1 MRRIELAPGQVFEE
15 KMLNRVGAF
24 NADALVAATNIVE
37 DVRKRGDEALREYT
51 AKFDGVEMEE
61 FRVSQ
66 EAIDEAIAKVD
77 PKVAAA
83 IQKAASQIRDFHERQ
98 KQQGWF
104 TMREDGALV
113 GAKVEPLD
121 SVGIYVPGGRA
132 LYPSSVLMNAIPASV
147 AGVKRIVCVTPPTKD
162 GSLDSAILEA
172 CRVAG
177 VTEIYAVGGAQA
189 IGALAYGTKS
199 IKPVDKITGPG
210 NAFVA
215 AAKKLV
221 SGDVGIDMIA
231 GPSEVCVVA
240 DETAL
245 PELVAIDLMA
255 QAEHDP
261 LASCYLVT
269 FSSEYADAVEAA
281 IEKQIAMGKLTARDR
296 ILSLLDKNSFHE
308 YDLFVKHDGRDFGM
322 DKKDLPGD
330 GVVTGT
336 GTIFGAPV
344 CIYAQD
350 FTVAGGSLGLQHARK
365 ITKIMDHALKMKCPI
380 IGINDSGGARIQEGV
395 GALAGYGEIFYRN
408 TIASGV
414 IPQISLILGPCAG
427 GAVYSPALTDFVF
440 VVENISKMFIT
451 GPNVI
456 KTVLGEDISMEDLGG
471 ARVHAETTGNAH
483 FYAQSEQECF
493 EQVKRLVSFI
503 PWNNQERAK
512 VVESK
517 EPAAVMNIEDV
528 VPADPKQPYDVRN
541 VIKCIVDDSDFLE
554 VQELWAAN
562 IVIGF
567 GRMGGETVGF
577 VANQPMVL
585 AGVLDCDSADKAARF
600 IRFCDSFNIPIITL
614 EDMPGYLPG
623 VDQEHAGV
631 IRHGAKVL
639 YAYSEATVPK
649 ITVIL
654 RKAYGGG
661 YIAMNSRHLGADFMF
676 AWPSAEIA
684 VMGPEGAANIIFRK
698 EIMEAEDQNAMRQE
712 KVKEYIEKFANP
724 YVAASKGFIDSV
736 IEPKETRSL
745 LLHALK
751 LSVLKEEY
759 RPAKKHGLPPF

>member
-1 MRRIELAPGQVFEE
+1 MDTMRDIC
-15 KMLNRVGAF
+15 K
-24 NADALVAATNIVE
+24 
-37 DVRKRGDEALREYT
+37 
-51 AKFDGVEMEE
+51 KFFD
-61 FRVSQ
+61 
-66 EAIDEAIAKVD
+66 DDK
-77 PKVAAA
+77 KY
-83 IQKAASQIRDFHERQ
+83 DFGGGQ
-98 KQQGWF
+98 KQIDKLHNKGRLF
-104 TMREDGALV
+104 ARE
-113 GAKVEPLD
+113 
-121 SVGIYVPGGRA
+121 
-132 LYPSSVLMNAIPASV
+132 
-147 AGVKRIVCVTPPTKD
+147 RI
-162 GSLDSAILEA
+162 
-172 CRVAG
+172 
-177 VTEIYAVGGAQA
+177 QA
-189 IGALAYGTKS
+189 
-199 IKPVDKITGPG
+199 
-210 NAFVA
+210 
-215 AAKKLV
+215 
-221 SGDVGIDMIA
+221 
-231 GPSEVCVVA
+231 
-240 DETAL
+240 
-245 PELVAIDLMA
+245 
-255 QAEHDP
+255 
-261 LASCYLVT
+261 
-269 FSSEYADAVEAA
+269 
-281 IEKQIAMGKLTARDR
+281 
-296 ILSLLDKNSFHE
+296 LLDTNSFVELDRYVEHNC
-308 YDLFVKHDGRDFGM
+308 HNFGM
-322 DKKDLPGD
+322 DKKEGLGD
-330 GVVTGT
+330 GVITGY
-336 GTIFGAPV
+336 GKINGELV
-344 CIYAQD
+344 YLYVDD
-350 FTVAGGSLGLQHARK
+350 FTVFGGTMGEMTSKK
-365 ITKIMDHALKMKCPI
+365 ICKILDLALENRRPVI
-380 IGINDSGGARIQEGV
+380 AIHDSGGGRIQEGV
-395 GALAGYGEIFYRN
+395 DAKHAYGEIFYRN

-483 FYAQSEQECF
+483 FYATSEQECF
-493 EQVKRLVSFI
+493 EQVKRLISFI
-503 PWNNQERAK
+503 PWNNHERAK
-512 VVESK
+512 MVEPK
-517 EPAAVMNIEDV
+517 EPSAMLNIEEV
-528 VPADPKQPYDVRN
+528 VPADPKQPYDVRD

-554 VQELWAAN
+554 VQEMWAAN

-698 EIMEAEDQNAMRQE
+698 EIMAAEDQEAMRQE
-712 KVKEYIEKFANP
+712 KVKEYVEKFANP
-724 YVAASKGFIDSV
+724 YVAAGKGFIDSV